1 MCGDKMAGKTLCNIC
16 GLSHHPGGC
25 KQKSETKR
33 PRSNNIDALN
43 ILSVTNSD
51 K

>member
-1 MCGDKMAGKTLCNIC
+1 MAGKTFCNS
-16 GLSHHPGGC
+16 LSHHPGGC
-25 KQKSETKR
+25 KQKNETKR